1 MEIIVADELPLVRV
15 GLRALL
21 LERSLVPSAEVGL
34 NAELDAYLDAQMDG
48 TCLLLGS
55 LPDAELLEVAQ
66 AWVHRGAKVA
76 LLVARVTAEDIAA
89 GELLGI
95 QQICLRHSEQSEI
108 AAWIEATVL
117 GMPYRSAA
125 LTELVALTP
134 IATTDAELLSPREH
148 AVLRLLV
155 EGRSNREIAAQLFI
169 TVATVKSHI
178 QKIYAKLEVANRNEA
193 LGRALALGLIGN
205 R

>member
-1 MEIIVADELPLVRV
+1 VEIIVADELPLVRV

-134 IATTDAELLSPREH
+134 IATTDANYFLPANMRCCDSWSKDDRIVRSRHNSSSP
-148 AVLRLLV
+148 LPP
-155 EGRSNREIAAQLFI
+155 S
-169 TVATVKSHI
+169 SHI
-178 QKIYAKLEVANRNEA
+178 SKRSTQSWKWPTATKH
-193 LGRALALGLIGN
+193 
-205 R
+205 